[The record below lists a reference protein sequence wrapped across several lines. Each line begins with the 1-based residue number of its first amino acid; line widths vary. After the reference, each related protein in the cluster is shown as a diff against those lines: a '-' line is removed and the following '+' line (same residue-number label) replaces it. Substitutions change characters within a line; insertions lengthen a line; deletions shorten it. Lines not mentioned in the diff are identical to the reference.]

1 MTIKVRER
9 SDKDLFIRCN
19 TKQEK
24 EFVMM
29 MFLEMKQAPRMY
41 DKVIVKDIKGR
52 ELKLPKKEVPIPE
65 EPKAFVDGVST

>member
-1 MTIKVRER
+1 
-9 SDKDLFIRCN
+9 
-19 TKQEK
+19 
-24 EFVMM
+24 MM